1 MFNCPTFKIY
11 FVEKPRY
18 LKSFPYL
25 CARKLVLLCIMKN
38 SIKPDYLFEV
48 SWEVC
53 NKVGGIYAV
62 LSTKAATLKKQLGD
76 NLFFIGPDLWAQ
88 QESPFFDP
96 TAASPELDEWAQKA
110 KAENL
115 KVRVGRWKVPGEP
128 QVVLVDFRPLY
139 ATKNAFYGQMWEW
152 YGVNS
157 MVGYGDYDEGC
168 TFAHAA
174 ALVIESLFKHLC
186 PLRSN
191 AVAHFNE
198 WTTGMGVLYLKHQV
212 PAIATVFTTHATCV
226 GRSICGNNKPLYDYL
241 HGYFGDQMADE
252 LNMTSKHSVEK
263 HAAQEADCFTTVSDI
278 TATECTQLLERT
290 PLVTPNGFE
299 GDFVPKGTA
308 FSRERKVSRQ
318 AFSRLVECLTGHVP
332 AEDAIFVG
340 TAGRCEFKNK
350 GLDVFL
356 DTMARLRDVNPER
369 EIVAFI
375 MVPGWVDE
383 VRADVLERYQS
394 GSDFITGLS
403 DPVFTHAIYNYYED
417 AILSRIHQLGFQ
429 NQKQDKVKVIYIPSY
444 LTGDDGLLNRDYYL
458 LLAGLDLTIYP
469 SYYEPW
475 GYTPME
481 SCAFGVPT
489 ITTSLSGF
497 GMWCKTIG
505 KDDDILDAVAVVSRS
520 DSNYEQVVGD
530 IADLVLRFAEVP
542 HTEVKAIR
550 QEARRVAARAGWH
563 NFIKYYNQAYDK
575 ALKEASL
582 RKGILQGK

>member
-1 MFNCPTFKIY
+1 
-11 FVEKPRY
+11 
-18 LKSFPYL
+18 
-25 CARKLVLLCIMKN
+25 MKD
-38 SIKPDYLFEV
+38 SVKPDYLFEV

-76 NLFFIGPDLWAQ
+76 HLVFVGPDIWDQ
-88 QESPFFDP
+88 QDSPFFDP
-96 TAASPELDEWAQKA
+96 STATPELVEWAQKA
-110 KAENL
+110 QAENL
-115 KVRVGRWKVPGEP
+115 KVRVGRWKVPGDP
-128 QVVLVDFRPLY
+128 LVVLVDFRPLY
-139 ATKNAFYGQMWEW
+139 SEKNAFYGQIWEW

-157 MVGYGDYDEGC
+157 MAAYGDYDEGC
-168 TFAHAA
+168 TFAHASA
-174 ALVIESLFKHLC
+174 RVIESLFKHIC

-212 PAIATVFTTHATCV
+212 PALATVFTTHATCV

-241 HGYFGDQMADE
+241 PGYFGDQMADE

-263 HAAQEADCFTTVSDI
+263 HAALEADSFTTVSDI
-278 TATECTQLLERT
+278 TAAECTQLLERT

-318 AFSRLVECLTGHVP
+318 AFSRIVEALTGQAP
-332 AEDAIFVG
+332 ADDALFVG

-350 GLDVFL
+350 GIDVFL
-356 DTMARLRDVNPER
+356 DAMARLRDRNPQR

-375 MVPGWVDE
+375 MVPGWVKE
-383 VRADVLERYQS
+383 ARTDVVARYQ
-394 GSDFITGLS
+394 GKDTTTHNLG
-403 DPVFTHAIYNYYED
+403 DPVFTHAVNNYFED
-417 AILSRIHQLGFQ
+417 VILNRIHQLGFR
-429 NQKQDKVKVIYIPSY
+429 NEKNDKVKVVYIPCY
-444 LTGDDGLLNRDYYL
+444 LNGDDGLLNRSYYL
-458 LLAGLDLTIYP
+458 MLAGLDLSIYP

-497 GMWCKTIG
+497 GMWCKSIG
-505 KDDDILDAVAVVSRS
+505 KTDDILDAVAVVPRG
-520 DSNYEQVVGD
+520 DSNYEQVV
-530 IADLVLRFAEVP
+530 ANTAELVIRFAEVP
-542 HTEVKAIR
+542 QTEVKSIR
-550 QEARRVAARAGWH
+550 QEARRIATRAGWH
-563 NFIKYYNQAYDK
+563 NFIKYYDQAYDQ
-575 ALKEASL
+575 AL
-582 RKGILQGK
+582 RKAAMRKGF